1 MHPTLKMLERHQ
13 AELSTTACHYF
24 DSPESIPWLADET
37 KSFSL
42 NADSNTPLMPKI
54 TNWPTAELNVL
65 FYPKAK
71 ERLLWWLFQIQQ
83 SLTQSQQLWVVG
95 ENDGGI
101 KSLARRLKGMFDCE
115 KIDTARHCAL
125 YSLTPNPGITTD
137 NFWSHY
143 QHNELK
149 ISALPGVFSAK
160 KLDTGTSV
168 LLEHLPTLTSG
179 DFLEMGC
186 GSGVLAA
193 ELLTRYPECQI
204 DTYDVDLLAFES
216 TLATLK
222 ANNLDQ
228 RANVYWAA
236 NASALP
242 QKAYR
247 NIITNPPFH
256 KGIRT
261 EYGPTE
267 TFFSQASER
276 LMRGGKLVWV
286 ANDFLNYQ
294 NIIKAQFKSIKV
306 VAQTKGFKVYEAIK

>member
-1 MHPTLKMLERHQ
+1 MHPTLQMLERHRP
-13 AELSTTACHYF
+13 ELEAVSCHYF
-24 DSPESIPWLADET
+24 DAPDSIPWLSNNS

-42 NADSNTPLMPKI
+42 NAISTSPLKPKQA
-54 TNWPTAELNVL
+54 TWPTAELNVL

-71 ERLLWWLFQIQQ
+71 ERLLWWLYQIQQ
-83 SLTQSQQLWVVG
+83 SLSGTQQLWVVG

-101 KSLARRLKGMFDCE
+101 KSLAKRLKGMFECE

-125 YSLTPNPGITTD
+125 FVLTPKPGVTIED
-137 NFWSHY
+137 FWTHY
-143 QHNELK
+143 QHNELS

-168 LLEHLPTLTSG
+168 LLEHLPDLKSG

-193 ELLTRYPECQI
+193 ELLTRYPQAHL
-204 DTYDVDLLAFES
+204 DTYDVDLLAVES
-216 TLATLK
+216 AQATLN
-222 ANNLDQ
+222 ANKLAQ
-228 RANVYWAA
+228 RANVYWSADA
-236 NASALP
+236 TALP
-242 QKAYR
+242 PKTYQA
-247 NIITNPPFH
+247 IVTNPPFH

-267 TFFSQASER
+267 TFFSQASDR
-276 LMRGGKLVWV
+276 LVRGGKLVWV

-294 NIIKAQFKSIKV
+294 TIIKAQFKSVTVI
-306 VAQTKGFKVYEAIK
+306 AQTKGFKVYEAIK